1 MLVENENQE
10 ENQDGNLEN
19 INSQEQSQEENF
31 SNWKIASEEQPYHDT
46 VQKLYDNTEEQ
57 NQNEEVVNVDADVNI
72 DSESNSNQEYV
83 ELDEEYAIKFLADK
97 RGLTVDEFTN
107 SLTTKET
114 KKLTPELEKFFE
126 YQEQTGNTNYDDFK
140 ATQKDWS
147 EESKENVLKMVMK
160 IEKPYLTDEDIDLVI
175 QDKYAIEELDEYA
188 DQYEIRANR
197 LKEIALKEDYQH
209 ALGVL
214 EKQKEQYMVR
224 KGFDESVPE
233 EYRNAKETVD
243 NWNKQQEEGKNAF
256 EQGRADFMEKTN
268 NVFTQDFEGFK
279 VNVGGQEFKV
289 KPEDVQATKN
299 HLSDLDNFSKKFYDE
314 SGKLKEPTEYYK
326 ALYFAMNPDKMADHF
341 INVGKAMQEEAN
353 ERESK
358 NITVQNNKSIQSPI
372 SNKGIK
378 WTVVKD

>member
-1 MLVENENQE
+1 MEGQNENQE
-10 ENQDGNLEN
+10 NVSDEIINQEVKEDIVQWKVSPDEQVSHETVEKIFENNETVEEIVSEQGVDIEQDV
-19 INSQEQSQEENF
+19 IV
-31 SNWKIASEEQPYHDT
+31 SE
-46 VQKLYDNTEEQ
+46 
-57 NQNEEVVNVDADVNI
+57 A
-72 DSESNSNQEYV
+72 ESEYV
-83 ELDEEYAIKFLADK
+83 ELDEEYAYKFLAEK
-97 RGLTVDEFTN
+97 RGLSIEEFKD
-107 SLTTKET
+107 SLTPKET
-114 KKLTPELEKFFE
+114 KKLTPELEKFLE
-126 YQEQTGNTNYDDFK
+126 YQEQTGNTSYDDFK

-147 EESKENVLKMVMK
+147 QESKENVLKKVMK
-160 IEKPYLTDEDIDLVI
+160 IEKPYLTDEDIDALI
-175 QDKYAIEELDEYA
+175 EDRYATEELDEYA
-188 DQYEIRANR
+188 EQSEIRSNR

-209 ALGVL
+209 AISIL

-233 EYRNAKETVD
+233 EYRNAKEVVD
-243 NWNKQQEEGKNAF
+243 NLNKQQEESKIAF

-289 KPEDVQATKN
+289 KPEDLQATKN

-314 SGKLKEPTEYYK
+314 TGRLKEPTEYYK

-341 INVGKAMQEEAN
+341 INIGKSMQEEAN

-358 NITVQNNKSIQSPI
+358 NITVQNNKSIQSQM
-372 SNKGIK
+372 SNQGVK

>member
-1 MLVENENQE
+1 MLTENENQNENQE
-10 ENQDGNLEN
+10 ENLEN
-19 INSQEQSQEENF
+19 VNSQELSQEDV
-31 SNWKIASEEQPYHDT
+31 STWKIASDENPYHET
-46 VQKLYDNTEEQ
+46 VQKLYGNIEEQ
-57 NQNEEVVNVDADVNI
+57 NQNDEVIDTEVNANLQP
-72 DSESNSNQEYV
+72 DSDQEYV
-83 ELDEEYAIKFLADK
+83 ELDEDYAIKFLAEK

-107 SLTTKET
+107 SLTPKEA

-160 IEKPYLTDEDIDLVI
+160 IEKPYLTDEDIDLI
-175 QDKYAIEELDEYA
+175 IEDKYATEELDDYS
-188 DQYEIRANR
+188 DQSEIRSNR

-209 ALGVL
+209 ALGIL

-243 NWNKQQEEGKNAF
+243 NLSKQQEESKNAF
-256 EQGRADFMEKTN
+256 EQSRADFMEKTN

-372 SNKGIK
+372 SNRGVK

>member
-1 MLVENENQE
+1 MTTENENQE
-10 ENQDGNLEN
+10 EEVIEN

-31 SNWKIASEEQPYHDT
+31 SNWKIASEEQPYHET
-46 VQKLYDNTEEQ
+46 VQKLYDNVDKEIQVEDTETRV
-57 NQNEEVVNVDADVNI
+57 EEVNTEVEQQVKNTI
-72 DSESNSNQEYV
+72 DEQSVMS
-83 ELDEEYAIKFLADK
+83 FLKEKGFNAETLEDLK
-97 RGLTVDEFTN
+97 P
-107 SLTTKET
+107 KET

-175 QDKYAIEELDEYA
+175 QDKYATEELDEYA

>member
-1 MLVENENQE
+1 MATENENQD
-10 ENQDGNLEN
+10 ENVEDVN
-19 INSQEQSQEENF
+19 IQAQSQEEEITT
-31 SNWKIASEEQPYHDT
+31 WKIASDEQPFHDT
-46 VQKLYDNTEEQ
+46 VQKLYENVEQEVEETVIENVETVIEEEVIHVQ
-57 NQNEEVVNVDADVNI
+57 EEVVNTIDEQAVISFLKEKGFNAD
-72 DSESNSNQEYV
+72 
-83 ELDEEYAIKFLADK
+83 
-97 RGLTVDEFTN
+97 
-107 SLTTKET
+107 SLEDLKPKEV
-114 KKLTPELEKFFE
+114 KKLTPELEKFLE

-147 EESKENVLKMVMK
+147 LESKENVLKMVMK
-160 IEKPYLTDEDIDLVI
+160 IEKPFLTEEDIDLII
-175 QDKYAIEELDEYA
+175 QDRYATEELDEYA
-188 DQYEIRANR
+188 EQSEIRSNR

-209 ALGVL
+209 ALGIL
-214 EKQKEQYMVR
+214 EKQKEQYMIR
-224 KGFDESVPE
+224 RGSDELVPE
-233 EYRNAKETVD
+233 EYRSAKEIVD
-243 NWNKQQEEGKNAF
+243 NWTKQQEEGKIAF

-314 SGKLKEPTEYYK
+314 TGKLKEPTEYYK

-358 NITVQNNKSIQSPI
+358 NITVQNNKSIQSPM
-372 SNKGIK
+372 SNTGVK